1 MELLKHSMNI
11 DFMGRRRL
19 MIAMSISAVLVLI
32 SIASLIFRG
41 LELGLDF
48 TGGVV
53 MEVGFDQPADL
64 ERIRSTLQAAGYE
77 GATVQ
82 NFGAATEVLIRLQ
95 PEALGVAEDV
105 GAAAQVEAAGVLA
118 TTIIAR
124 LQEMDPSAVERRP
137 ADYVGPQIGDE
148 LVEQGGQAMLY
159 AILGIFVY
167 VVLRFRWKF
176 AVGAIVA
183 LLHDLVI
190 TFGFFSVLRLE
201 FDLTV
206 LAAVLAVIG
215 YSLNDT
221 VVVFDR
227 IRENFRLMRRGTSEA
242 IINAAVN
249 QTLTRTVVT
258 GVTTLL
264 VLSALYFL
272 GGTTLAGF
280 SIALIV
286 GIVVGTYSSI
296 YVASAA
302 ALFLNVSTVDML
314 PPKRE
319 AIDDMP

>member
-1 MELLKHSMNI
+1 MNL

-19 MIAMSISAVLVLI
+19 IIAMSISAVFVLI
-32 SIASLIFRG
+32 SLASLIFRG

-53 MEVGFDQPADL
+53 MEVGFDEPADL
-64 ERIRSTLQAAGYE
+64 EQIRSTLAAAGYE

-105 GAAAQVEAAGVLA
+105 GAAAQVEAAGTLA

-124 LQEMDPSAVERRP
+124 LQEMDPSAAERRP

-167 VVLRFRWKF
+167 VVVRFRWKF

-183 LLHDLVI
+183 LFHDLII

-206 LAAVLAVIG
+206 LAAMLAVIG

-227 IRENFRLMRRGTSEA
+227 IRENFRLMRRGTAEA
-242 IINAAVN
+242 IVNAAIN

-264 VLSALYFL
+264 VLFALYFL

-286 GIVVGTYSSI
+286 GIIVGTYSSI

-302 ALFLNVSTVDML
+302 ALFLNVSTTDML

-319 AIDDMP
+319 AVDDMP